1 MSFNPLSEVKY
12 RYRLAIE
19 NLERA
24 KKLLPLRDWVGVVA
38 SSQLAIENFAKA
50 VIAIFEVPTWS
61 HDPSNQL
68 NDLINRLSNDITDN
82 ARKLANLAKEF
93 APEHGRSTYGEPTAG
108 LLPSDIYTKN
118 HALNALEKAKEAE
131 EIVKKIFNQL
141 NIGF

>member
-1 MSFNPLSEVKY
+1 M
-12 RYRLAIE
+12 
-19 NLERA
+19 
-24 KKLLPLRDWVGVVA
+24 PLRDWVGVVA

-61 HDPSNQL
+61 HDSSNQL